1 MENINTVSENPARK
15 KTILPFLLCAIATL
29 IFTLLVFYAGARY
42 GVDVA
47 TDTAL
52 EVLEYHA
59 ADPRKT
65 DLSVLKSDPAAAY
78 GNENAVTVIRLFTDL
93 ECPSCAALIEQSISK
108 YTENEDYR
116 VEFYDFPS
124 ENHIF
129 SRAAAAY
136 ARCAASQGI
145 DYLIYVRQLDSDFSE
160 WTSMLKETNVTEYL
174 LQAAVKYGADSDKM
188 NLCVIGSDVYE
199 KIDSNI
205 ADAAALGASGTPSFV
220 IGDHIM
226 SGYVSDKTFRSLLE
240 KFGH

>member
-78 GNENAVTVIRLFTDL
+78 GNEKAVTVIRL
-93 ECPSCAALIEQSISK
+93 
-108 YTENEDYR
+108 
-116 VEFYDFPS
+116 
-124 ENHIF
+124 
-129 SRAAAAY
+129 
-136 ARCAASQGI
+136 
-145 DYLIYVRQLDSDFSE
+145 
-160 WTSMLKETNVTEYL
+160 
-174 LQAAVKYGADSDKM
+174 
-188 NLCVIGSDVYE
+188 
-199 KIDSNI
+199 
-205 ADAAALGASGTPSFV
+205 
-220 IGDHIM
+220 
-226 SGYVSDKTFRSLLE
+226 
-240 KFGH
+240 

>member
-1 MENINTVSENPARK
+1 MENTNTVCEDSARK
-15 KTILPFLLCAIATL
+15 TALLPFLLCAIATL
-29 IFTLLVFYAGARY
+29 IFTLLGFYAGARY
-42 GVDVA
+42 GVRVA

-59 ADPRKT
+59 ADPRET
-65 DLSVLKSDPAAAY
+65 DLSLLKSEPAASY
-78 GNENAVTVIRLFTDL
+78 GKEDAGTAIRLFTDL

-145 DYLIYVRQLDSDFSE
+145 DYLTYVRQLDSDFSE